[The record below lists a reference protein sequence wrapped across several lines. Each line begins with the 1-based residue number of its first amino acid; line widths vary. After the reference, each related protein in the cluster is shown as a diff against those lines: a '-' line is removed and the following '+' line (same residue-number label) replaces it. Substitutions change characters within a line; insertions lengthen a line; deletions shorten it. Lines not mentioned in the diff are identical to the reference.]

1 MGKTVETGLD
11 LESYAEQAEQ
21 TATQK
26 PIVAEKEVATK
37 EEKLSWWSKMWK
49 NLLKMFKE

>member
-11 LESYAEQAEQ
+11 LESYAEKETEQ
-21 TATQK
+21 EAPR

-49 NLLKMFKE
+49 NLSKIFKE